1 MRMRQRI
8 LTIPGA
14 DALKRAI
21 LMTAVAVFAVACAS
35 GGSNRNQLTQGADP
49 SLPPGQQ
56 GPSVKVALL
65 LPLSAQG
72 GAANIAKALKQAG
85 ELALFDL
92 NNPTVTLMTKDTQG
106 TPEGAKAA
114 ATAAI
119 QGGAELVIG
128 PLFAKSVTAAADVTR
143 AANVPMIAFSSDQ
156 SVAGNGVYLLSFL
169 AGRDVPAIVSYSISQ
184 GRQKFGALIPKTPYG
199 QVVERAFR
207 SAVSSQGG
215 QLVAVEQIPLDA
227 NAMLEPAKRLAQ
239 YTKSDDPAVPPQID
253 ALFLPIGQEHLPTV
267 AALMPYFEIDT
278 NRVKLIGTGLWDYPN
293 IGRETPLVG
302 GWFPAPD
309 PKGWRSFT
317 QRYVKAYETTPPR
330 LASLS
335 YDAVG
340 IAISLSTEAPG
351 RRYTAQQL
359 TRQRGFA
366 GVDGLFRLL
375 PDGTSERGLAILEVQ
390 KFGARVVQQAPVT
403 FSRAQF

>member
-1 MRMRQRI
+1 MRQRTV
-8 LTIPGA
+8 TIPGT
-14 DALKRAI
+14 DAFKRAI
-21 LMTAVAVFAVACAS
+21 LMIAVAVFAVACAS
-35 GGSNRNQLTQGADP
+35 GGSNRNQLTQGVDP

-114 ATAAI
+114 AAAAI
-119 QGGAELVIG
+119 QSGAELVIG

-227 NAMLEPAKRLAQ
+227 NAMIEPAKRLAQ

-278 NRVKLIGTGLWDYPN
+278 KRVKLIGTGLWDYPN

-330 LASLS
+330 LASLA

-375 PDGTSERGLAILEVQ
+375 TDGSSERGLAILEVQ